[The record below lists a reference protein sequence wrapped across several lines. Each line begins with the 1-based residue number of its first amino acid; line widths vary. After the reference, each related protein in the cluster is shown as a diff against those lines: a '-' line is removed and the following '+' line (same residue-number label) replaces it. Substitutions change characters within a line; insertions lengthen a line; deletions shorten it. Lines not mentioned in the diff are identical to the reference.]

1 MTRRTLNALRLALA
15 AAAGTVC
22 LFIND
27 NMSTAQRSSMIT
39 LADAKAVAPHRYG
52 YDAGGYYGV
61 YPAYADRSYGA
72 YGSYANRNHV
82 TGGRTL
88 IPLHCGGYR

>member
-1 MTRRTLNALRLALA
+1 M
-15 AAAGTVC
+15 C

-27 NMSTAQRSSMIT
+27 NTSLAQRSSLISQ
-39 LADAKAVAPHRYG
+39 ADARAAAPHRYG